1 MRSDPGPAVV
11 SDERALSSVIE
22 DAAGAS
28 RLAVDVEAS
37 GMFAYRAQACTVQLA
52 WGHPVRVA
60 VVDALATSIAP
71 LAPLLGPKGP
81 VKIVHDVGFD
91 ARLLGEM
98 GIELGNVHDTAI
110 AARMLGRAA
119 TGLASLLDAELG
131 VHVSKSLQHHDWRIR
146 PLDDR
151 LLAYLAAD
159 VVYLEALESKIW
171 SEVTGVT
178 GTDIEDAVLEET
190 RHRIATAMAALA
202 APISPPYVRVK
213 GAHKLGARE
222 LAALRTIAELRE
234 AEAQRRD
241 VPPHNVASA
250 DALLAIARARPAT
263 VEALGNVRGIGTA
276 SLGERAF
283 AEAIV
288 QALRVAPESIPDEER
303 AHFEG
308 PSLPTDLVRA
318 RRGREARLLA
328 WRRAEAKRR
337 GVDEQVVLPGHC
349 VHDTVDADVTTVG
362 ELSRVPGIGTFRVAR
377 DGEAI
382 VAAARGEGPDP

>member
-1 MRSDPGPAVV
+1 MPSDPGPAVV
-11 SDERALSSVIE
+11 SDERALASVIE

-52 WGHPVRVA
+52 WGHPVRVV

-71 LAPLLGPKGP
+71 LASLLGPKGP
-81 VKIVHDVGFD
+81 MKIVHDVGFD
-91 ARLLGEM
+91 ARLLGET

-131 VHVSKSLQHHDWRIR
+131 VHVSKFLQHHDWRTR

-151 LLAYLAAD
+151 LLTYLAAD
-159 VVYLEALESKIW
+159 VVHLEALETKIW
-171 SEVTGVT
+171 SEVTGV
-178 GTDIEDAVLEET
+178 GIEDAVLEET
-190 RHRIATAMAALA
+190 RHRVATAMASLA
-202 APISPPYVRVK
+202 APVSPPYVRVK

-222 LAALRTIAELRE
+222 LAALRTIADLRE
-234 AEAQRRD
+234 AEARRRD

-250 DALLAIARARPAT
+250 DALLAIARARPT
-263 VEALGNVRGIGTA
+263 TFEAVGKVRGIATA
-276 SLGERAF
+276 SAVERAF
-283 AEAIV
+283 AEALV
-288 QALRVAPESIPDEER
+288 QALRVAPDAIPDEER
-303 AHFEG
+303 VHFEG
-308 PSLPTDLVRA
+308 PRLPADLAKA

-328 WRRAEAKRR
+328 WRRSEAKRR

-349 VHDTVDADVTTVG
+349 VHDTVDADVTTVR
-362 ELSRVPGIGTFRVAR
+362 ELSRVPGIGAFRVER

>member
-1 MRSDPGPAVV
+1 
-11 SDERALSSVIE
+11 
-22 DAAGAS
+22 
-28 RLAVDVEAS
+28 
-37 GMFAYRAQACTVQLA
+37 MFAYRAQACTVQLA

-60 VVDALATSIAP
+60 VVDALATSISP
-71 LAPLLGPKGP
+71 LAPLLGPTGP

-91 ARLLGEM
+91 ARLLGET

-159 VVYLEALESKIW
+159 VVHLEALEAKIW
-171 SEVTGVT
+171 TEVTGV
-178 GTDIEDAVLEET
+178 GIEDAVLEET
-190 RHRIATAMAALA
+190 RHRVATAMAALA
-202 APISPPYVRVK
+202 APVSPPYVRVK

-250 DALLAIARARPAT
+250 EALLAIARARPAT
-263 VEALGNVRGIGTA
+263 VEALGKVRGIGTA
-276 SLGERAF
+276 SVVERAF

-288 QALRVAPESIPDEER
+288 RALGVAPDAIPEDER
-303 AHFEG
+303 AHFDG
-308 PSLPTDLVRA
+308 PRLPAELVKA